1 MDDSYDPTFLTADV
15 DVDFDFLRAQTQHQD
30 DTNDCWERQAEEIT
44 DPSDFPTATDWK
56 DDAPDVI
63 SNTVVTCDKGRIHIW
78 KQGKTEIGIIR
89 TAFGEDHPSFGT
101 LATRIFGSKSKL
113 FQLLESELS
122 LSYEKYCRFLATF
135 FAASS
140 RSSPAARL
148 LEDDRFDSTG
158 MMERGEYHRVIKQ
171 IEEHRSGDESLWM
184 QIEELF
190 NSLAKKHFLSERGD
204 EELYI
209 ALDDDKHHF
218 NYSKHADTY
227 GLQRARHIKTNRMGH
242 IAHTAGLSATG
253 MPLCVMFQREE
264 ETQSQVYERMCK
276 RMFGGRTGNGNPS
289 LQGITF
295 GSDRGY
301 WTPTLLFVF
310 LLKCGADVIG
320 TVARCF
326 WYPFTFTKGKVT
338 AIPEVDTHNRIE
350 IRMKGAKDVFYKTLK
365 WGTAK
370 IRATCYRTGTGTAVS
385 LAMSTLHHGPL
396 FDLNLSFPK
405 DHKWYFNP
413 TVLQDERNAKAFPV
427 VAGSDHYDII
437 KSLPI
442 QPLTLVQGDTVWF
455 IMRQFSLTSSTVDK
469 CISSRCREITQDH
482 ALRDSYE
489 TVLHAVDRMNLL
501 PRISDYNDARR
512 NNNNNNNTTN
522 RRARG
527 RTVLDDIIGG
537 DSDSSDD
544 DEEESPAMD
553 WPANWI
559 RRVNDGEDGL
569 FRDRLNSD
577 NMDEAVIRGII
588 DKHDNG
594 KSTSS
599 ISILKKKLIEWS
611 ELSSYR
617 HRKYFFYNVQQ
628 LKDRILELDGQAAVT
643 GKNKIALF
651 DLVVRCDRK
660 RVGRNTT
667 LNNNQDPYDDDEDD
681 EDTVDPVLLD
691 IFKAS
696 KMKPLKEEAKAY
708 CRQGHLLELPFLKQ
722 FHQHSMEGL
731 TCGYKSI
738 AIHETPV
745 VESTSITGALDSSDA
760 ELIYK
765 KEDHAVNDSGSDTDD
780 DDDDIAIET
789 MPIEIKARVAHSTF
803 YSERQLI
810 EANLGL
816 AAFESGE
823 PWYVEIDAEGGE
835 LHKWIPKHKESF
847 QLLHHV
853 AVRDSRKGLFL
864 VGNKTKL
871 MFGVFVTYS
880 DNLIAS
886 YRALLKDLF
895 DRALKPFYDDN
906 IQLPQAKIEKILQA
920 KEMKKLNMTYHSFQ
934 TDFYIWRQLRIKK
947 ALQLPIPPCNRIL
960 PYNHSVWNNLKGA
973 SDTATKLMWN
983 CQIKFASSGRSQVV
997 ASAKFLQLYSI
1008 LLHREYQVSTAKT
1021 NLNVYASL
1029 YHFRNSRNKNYPFHK
1044 TVDTLS
1050 IWFIKQADD
1059 AVAAAAAAVPP
1070 TPPTTALTIDT
1081 TGSNG
1086 PLVQTPPRVQRNNRS
1101 SFQEIRNYTT
1111 VTGGTPCT
1119 GRARDPLNKTA
1130 EWEADQDRLKNCN
1143 GTLYKDTK
1151 KRSKCCICGGNTNHV
1166 CIGCKRPYC
1175 MVNRDEKICS
1185 MILGGDSRVAFLDG
1199 ERPPS
1204 ELVMNGV
1211 AADGSTKEF
1220 CTVENGCFHM
1230 YHRQSISQRVNS
1242 LPSPA
1247 LVSPVAVEE

>member
-1 MDDSYDPTFLTADV
+1 MDDSCNPTFLADV
-15 DVDFDFLRAQTQHQD
+15 DVDFDFLQAQTQHQD
-30 DTNDCWERQAEEIT
+30 DINDNWVSEGQAEETTT
-44 DPSDFPTATDWK
+44 DGGEFPCAADWK
-56 DDAPDVI
+56 DDAPDII
-63 SNTVVTCDKGRIHIW
+63 SNTVVTMEKGRIHIW
-78 KQGKTEIGIIR
+78 KQGRTEIGILR
-89 TAFGEDHPSFGT
+89 TVWGEDHPSFDT
-101 LATRIFGSKSKL
+101 LATRIFGPKSRL
-113 FQLLESELS
+113 CHLLMEELS

-140 RSSPAARL
+140 RSSPASRL
-148 LEDDRFDSTG
+148 LEDNRFDSTG
-158 MMERGEYHRVIKQ
+158 MMESGEYYRLIRQ

-190 NSLAKKHFLSERGD
+190 NSLAKKHFLSERGE
-204 EELYI
+204 EELYV
-209 ALDDDKHHF
+209 ALDDDKHRF

-227 GLQRARHIKTNRMGH
+227 GLLRARHIKTNRMGH

-253 MPLCVMFQREE
+253 FPLCVMFQREE

-276 RMFGGRTGNGNPS
+276 RMFGGRTGNGDPN

-301 WTPTLLFVF
+301 WTPTLLFLF
-310 LLKCGADVIG
+310 LLKCGADVVG

-385 LAMSTLHHGPL
+385 LAMSTIHHGPL
-396 FDLNLSFPK
+396 FDLNLAFPK
-405 DHKWYFNP
+405 DHKWYFNR

-427 VAGSDHYDII
+427 VAGSSDHHDII

-469 CISSRCREITQDH
+469 CISSRSREITEDH
-482 ALRDSYE
+482 ALRESYE
-489 TVLHAVDRMNLL
+489 TVLNAVDRMNLL
-501 PRISDYNDARR
+501 PRSSDYADAR
-512 NNNNNNNTTN
+512 NNNNNTTTTN
-522 RRARG
+522 RQARAR
-527 RTVLDDIIGG
+527 TTISDILDA
-537 DSDSSDD
+537 DD
-544 DEEESPAMD
+544 DDAEPPPPGVD

-594 KSTSS
+594 KSTGS
-599 ISILKKKLIEWS
+599 IPSLKKKLIAWS
-611 ELSSYR
+611 ALSSYL
-617 HRKYFFYNVQQ
+617 HRKYFFYNAPQ
-628 LKDRILELDGQAAVT
+628 LKD
-643 GKNKIALF
+643 
-651 DLVVRCDRK
+651 
-660 RVGRNTT
+660 
-667 LNNNQDPYDDDEDD
+667 
-681 EDTVDPVLLD
+681 
-691 IFKAS
+691 
-696 KMKPLKEEAKAY
+696 EAKAY
-708 CRQGHLLELPFLKQ
+708 CRQGHLLERPFLEQ
-722 FHQHSMEGL
+722 FHQHSKEGL
-731 TCGYKSI
+731 TQGYKSV

-765 KEDHAVNDSGSDTDD
+765 KEDHAANDSGSDTD

-810 EANLGL
+810 EANFGL
-816 AAFESGE
+816 AAYESGK
-823 PWYVEIDAEGGE
+823 PYYVEIDAEGGE

-853 AVRDSRKGLFL
+853 AVRDVRKGLFL
-864 VGNKTKL
+864 VGNKTKI
-871 MFGVFVTYS
+871 MFGVFVNYS

-895 DRALKPFYDDN
+895 DRALKPFYEDD
-906 IQLPQAKIEKILQA
+906 IQLPQVKIEKILQA

-947 ALQLPIPPCNRIL
+947 VLQLPIPPCNRIL

-997 ASAKFLQLYSI
+997 AFAKFLQLYSI
-1008 LLHREYQVSTAKT
+1008 LLHREYQIATAKPD
-1021 NLNVYASL
+1021 LNFYASL
-1029 YHFRNSRNKNYPFHK
+1029 HHFRNTRNKNYPFHK
-1044 TVDTLS
+1044 TVDRLS
-1050 IWFIKQADD
+1050 VWFIKNADD

-1086 PLVQTPPRVQRNNRS
+1086 PLLQTPTQVQRRNRS

-1111 VTGGTPCT
+1111 VTGGTPGK
-1119 GRARDPLNKTA
+1119 GRAKDPKNKTA

-1143 GTLYKDTK
+1143 GVLYYTK
-1151 KRSKCCICGGNTNHV
+1151 RNKCCICGVQSNFV
-1166 CIGCKRPYC
+1166 CVICKRWYC
-1175 MVNRDEKICS
+1175 CKNQDEKINN
-1185 MILGGDSRVAFLDG
+1185 MILANDSRVAFLGG

-1220 CTVENGCFHM
+1220 CTVENGCFHIH
-1230 YHRQSISQRVNS
+1230 HRQSISRRVNILDGS
-1242 LPSPA
+1242 HSTPA
-1247 LVSPVAVEE
+1247 LVSPMAVEE